1 MSAPNAPSNIT
12 QEPIRP
18 DGEAWEPIDFPRV
31 TSLRLSFKNII
42 EISNL
47 NNFDSLLT
55 LRLDNNIIDK
65 IANLGHLKQLTW
77 LDLSFNNIREIEGLG
92 ELHELLDLSLY
103 HNQIEEIR
111 DRLDGCPKLNILSLG
126 HNNIQDLRQIDY
138 LRQFQNLRCLC
149 MDSNKICLAE
159 SYNQHVL
166 AYLPHLKYLDY
177 MLIDRKAVAQAQEG
191 YDLEGITEVREK
203 EQTEQARQKALAE
216 KQAVIE
222 KLKTAF
228 LDCTENLFEEM
239 FSKEVE
245 PDNVLALA
253 CYPGLKEDYRDKLS
267 EEIKGLRSRMEEK
280 NDVRLRKVVAFEK
293 AVYAAETESEEEAF
307 QAIRDFKSLKKKV
320 LSQIDREDNDRLRSE
335 VDELIKQLMDQL
347 SGLENHLMAN
357 EIQVQESIEEALS
370 DFEAKISDLVKGMLD
385 NSREFFQRLEELEK
399 SFITGLTE
407 GANTEIES
415 FTQASESAM
424 ADTDPQKAK
433 YLNNREEMNQAL
445 TNFTDAHNSLIQNKD
460 DYMNNQ
466 MNSWNRS
473 FFENHRGRQYNRNRQ
488 RVMDI
493 RQVIEECRSEIQA
506 ASEDGNEYDEGDLGG
521 WENWSSGFRA
531 GASQKCFRD
540 QWEMDDWNPQRDSW
554 IVRGVSSFEHES
566 NYVVIFS
573 TQ

>member
-1 MSAPNAPSNIT
+1 MADALASLGQGSSNASVAKIAIEQRKKKAEVVEPAVISEELLIEGVE
-12 QEPIRP
+12 EPIRP
-18 DGEAWEPIDFPRV
+18 DGDSWEPIDFPQV

-111 DRLDGCPKLNILSLG
+111 DRLDGCSKLNILSLG
-126 HNNIQDLRQIDY
+126 HNNISDLRQIDY

-149 MDSNKICLAE
+149 MDANKICSVE

-203 EQTEQARQKALAE
+203 EQAEQAKQKALAE

-222 KLKTAF
+222 KLKTSF

-245 PDNVLALA
+245 PDNVLALS

-267 EEIKGLRSRMEEK
+267 EEIKGLRSWMEEK
-280 NDVRLRKVVAFEK
+280 NEVRLRKVTAFEK

-307 QAIRDFKSLKKKV
+307 QSIRDFKSLKKKV
-320 LSQIDREDNDRLRSE
+320 LSQIDREDSDRLRSE
-335 VDELIKQLMDQL
+335 VDELVKQLVDQL
-347 SGLENHLMAN
+347 TGLENHLMAN

-385 NSREFFQRLEELEK
+385 NSREFFQRLEDLEK

-407 GANTEIES
+407 GANSEIES

-473 FFENHRGRQYNRNRQ
+473 FFENHRARQYNRNRQ

-493 RQVIEECRSEIQA
+493 RKVIEECRSEIQA
-506 ASEDGNEYDEGDLGG
+506 ASEDGNEYDEGDLGADPY
-521 WENWSSGFRA
+521 SR
-531 GASQKCFRD
+531 
-540 QWEMDDWNPQRDSW
+540 
-554 IVRGVSSFEHES
+554 
-566 NYVVIFS
+566 
-573 TQ
+573 